1 MTWKPDPTIENLLS
15 PGTTAS
21 LDQWRAVKDYLLRSF
36 AAFLGQEID
45 TVWEPL
51 YEDISPGWGF
61 AFGIRSQAALG
72 GPLQVEWY
80 GVISHNGHHTAAFVL
95 LFAHNERAIHHK
107 NHEYLEFEFQPRE
120 DHRQWV
126 SRGWSSSEVHEWDG
140 YLNLS
145 KICDQAAERN
155 ANRTNGND

>member
-72 GPLQVEWY
+72 GPYRWS
-80 GVISHNGHHTAAFVL
+80 GTASFRTTATT
-95 LFAHNERAIHHK
+95 
-107 NHEYLEFEFQPRE
+107 QPRLFFF
-120 DHRQWV
+120 
-126 SRGWSSSEVHEWDG
+126 SRITSELYITRTTSTWNSSFS
-140 YLNLS
+140 
-145 KICDQAAERN
+145 QERIIDSGLVVGGLR
-155 ANRTNGND
+155 AKCTSGTDI